1 MRNIQ
6 QLAPMPLTVFLYCYL
21 YCVLTIE
28 WDDNDLNLKRTKVI
42 ARALISSALVS
53 LTLSACT
60 LLTPYQPELKQGN
73 FVKEEQLQQLTP
85 GMSTE
90 QVQFLLGTPML
101 TGEDPQNRWVYPILD
116 EEGEYRTVTVEFEGS
131 SVARISRS

>member
-1 MRNIQ
+1 M
-6 QLAPMPLTVFLYCYL
+6 
-21 YCVLTIE
+21 
-28 WDDNDLNLKRTKVI
+28 NLKRTKVI

-53 LTLSACT
+53 LTLGACT

-85 GMSTE
+85 GMSAD

-101 TGEDPQNRWVYPILD
+101 TGETPQDRWVYPILD
-116 EEGEYRTVTVEFEGS
+116 EQGEYRQVIVEFEDS
-131 SVARISRS
+131 RVARISRS

>member
-1 MRNIQ
+1 M
-6 QLAPMPLTVFLYCYL
+6 
-21 YCVLTIE
+21 
-28 WDDNDLNLKRTKVI
+28 NLKRTKVI

-53 LTLSACT
+53 LTLGACT

-85 GMSTE
+85 GMSTD

-101 TGEDPQNRWVYPILD
+101 TGETPQDRWVYPILD
-116 EEGEYRTVTVEFEGS
+116 EQGEYRQVIVEFEDS
-131 SVARISRS
+131 RVARISRS

>member
-1 MRNIQ
+1 MRNFQ
-6 QLAPMPLTVFLYCYL
+6 QLAPLPLTVFLYCYV

-42 ARALISSALVS
+42 ARALISGVLVG

-85 GMSTE
+85 GMSAE

-101 TGEDPQNRWVYPILD
+101 TGETPQNRWVYPILD
-116 EEGEYRTVTVEFEGS
+116 DKGEYRTVTVEFEGS
-131 SVARISRS
+131 SVTRISRS

>member
-1 MRNIQ
+1 MN
-6 QLAPMPLTVFLYCYL
+6 P
-21 YCVLTIE
+21 
-28 WDDNDLNLKRTKVI
+28 KRTKVI
-42 ARALISSALVS
+42 ARTFISSALVS

-73 FVKEEQLQQLTP
+73 FVKEEQLQQLMP

-101 TGEDPQNRWVYPILD
+101 TGEEPQSRWTYPMLD
-116 EEGEYRTVTVEFEGS
+116 EQGQYRTVTVEFEGS
-131 SVARISRS
+131 TVARISRS